1 MTRPARLSGILF
13 SLGGGHAVVGRG
25 AAAEIP
31 LDDGYVSRAHA
42 LLTRTP
48 EGYVVEDLASAGGT
62 MVNGERLT
70 GQRRLHHGDVLR
82 FGPNVEARFEQLAD
96 VDETVVLPADSNAT
110 MNLPVLADPDLTLP
124 VAPVAPVAPAAP
136 AAPVAVPAPDPSP
149 VPAATPART
158 AALSPVP
165 RMPTVSYH
173 QQVMVE
179 RDKAL
184 RRAARTRRRAA
195 WLVIAGLLLLLA
207 GGGTYGWVLLR
218 YYTKVDPVTG
228 AHPHTLRLFG
238 DPVNGIAVGKIAFGV
253 AVGGLALLM
262 MGIVLR
268 IVAGSRRRRAR
279 DLLVPMSAVSVPH
292 PSPSPGQAPYG
303 QAPYSQAPYDQA
315 AYGQPPYDQAAY
327 GQPQPG
333 PPVPPP
339 TYPPVPPPT
348 YPPVSPPT
356 YPPMTPIEP
365 YPPRPGWPRL

>member
-1 MTRPARLSGILF
+1 
-13 SLGGGHAVVGRG
+13 
-25 AAAEIP
+25 
-31 LDDGYVSRAHA
+31 
-42 LLTRTP
+42 
-48 EGYVVEDLASAGGT
+48 
-62 MVNGERLT
+62 
-70 GQRRLHHGDVLR
+70 
-82 FGPNVEARFEQLAD
+82 
-96 VDETVVLPADSNAT
+96 
-110 MNLPVLADPDLTLP
+110 
-124 VAPVAPVAPAAP
+124 
-136 AAPVAVPAPDPSP
+136 
-149 VPAATPART
+149 
-158 AALSPVP
+158 
-165 RMPTVSYH
+165 TVSYH

-195 WLVIAGLLLLLA
+195 WLVITGLILLLA

-218 YYTKVDPVTG
+218 YYTTVDPITG

-292 PSPSPGQAPYG
+292 PSPSPGQAPYRQVPYS
-303 QAPYSQAPYDQA
+303 QAPYSQAPD
-315 AYGQPPYDQAAY
+315 DQAAY

-339 TYPPVPPPT
+339 TYPP
-348 YPPVSPPT
+348 
-356 YPPMTPIEP
+356 MTPIEP
-365 YPPRPGWPRL
+365 YPPRPDWPRL